1 LVAVVVVA
9 VVAVAVAAAVVVAAA
24 VEVEEAAVVG
34 GKGMSPTAVMKSKQ
48 QHLYCQP
55 DLQLKFLVI
64 PGTFAES
71 VIVLIVPDSHST

>member
-1 LVAVVVVA
+1 MVGVVVVVVA
-9 VVAVAVAAAVVVAAA
+9 AAAAVVVA